1 MEIRLQSFISGDK
14 LVISNKLSKL
24 YSKQTIFRDKDYLKK
39 GHHPH
44 SLDEVLHRDHIIDI
58 YTNCLRDV
66 MHGSVPDNIF
76 VYGTYGTGKTML
88 TKLITSEIAL
98 AAEMEGYKVLV
109 IYIFCESYSAPSPL
123 LRHINQELINSIS
136 ELENKMVGTSISRN
150 FEYFCELVNLISIPI
165 ILIFDEIDKLNNPDI
180 INQLSRIKEC
190 GFTQNNICII
200 GITND
205 TVFYDNLDG
214 RTKSIIGQ
222 NELFIPPYNAEE
234 LADILTARA
243 NLAFEDEVCEDVVI
257 PLCAAFGAQ
266 ENGDARKAMDLLRLS
281 GENAELRS
289 SLKICEQDVKV
300 AKGKVEINRQAEVV
314 RKLPTQTKAVLFA
327 CTHRYEITGSNLET
341 TEIYNSYIKIAE
353 VISLDTVTLRRVGD
367 YISELAS
374 IGILSINK
382 ISRGRRRGVV
392 NFVKPITDTHI
403 IEQTILQDPRFEEL
417 QRKRKF
423 SFNASFDV

>member
-1 MEIRLQSFISGDK
+1 MRLQRFISGDK

-44 SLDEVLHRDHIIDI
+44 SLDDVLHRDHIIDI
-58 YTNCLRDV
+58 YTNYLRDV
-66 MHGSVPDNIF
+66 MYGSVPDNVF

-98 AAEMEGYKVLV
+98 AAEMEGHKVLV

-123 LRHINQELINSIS
+123 LRHINQELVNSIPD
-136 ELENKMVGTSISRN
+136 LKNKMVGTSISRN
-150 FEYFCELVNLISIPI
+150 FEYFCELVNQVSMPV
-165 ILIFDEIDKLNNPDI
+165 ILIFDEIDKLSNPDI

-190 GFTQNNICII
+190 GFTQNNICLI

-205 TVFYDNLDG
+205 TIFYDNLEG
-214 RTKSIIGQ
+214 RTKSVIGQ

-234 LADILTARA
+234 LTDILKARA
-243 NLAFEDEVCEDVVI
+243 KYALENNVCEDIVI
-257 PLCAAFGAQ
+257 PLCAAYGAQ

-281 GENAELRS
+281 GENAELRGN
-289 SLKICEQDVKV
+289 LKICEEDVKI
-300 AKGKVEINRQAEVV
+300 AKGKVEINRQAEII

-327 CTHRYEITGSNLET
+327 CTHRHDITGSNLET
-341 TEIYNSYIKIAE
+341 MEIYNSYLKIAE

-374 IGILSINK
+374 IGILSVNK
-382 ISRGRRRGVV
+382 ISRGRKRGVV
-392 NFVKPITDTHI
+392 NFVKPIADTYI
-403 IEQTILQDPRFEEL
+403 IEQVILQDSRFEEL
-417 QRKRKF
+417 QRSLSL
-423 SFNASFDV
+423 SFNTGFNV

>member
-1 MEIRLQSFISGDK
+1 M
-14 LVISNKLSKL
+14 LVISKKLSKL

-39 GHHPH
+39 GHHPR
-44 SLDEVLHRDHIIDI
+44 SLDEVLHRDHVIDI

-66 MHGSVPDNIF
+66 MHGDVPDNIF

-98 AAEMEGYKVLV
+98 AAEVEGYKILV
-109 IYIFCESYSAPSPL
+109 IYIFCESYSSPSPL
-123 LRHINQELINSIS
+123 LRHINQELINSIPN
-136 ELENKMVGTSISRN
+136 LENKMVGTSISRN

-190 GFTQNNICII
+190 EFTQRNVCII

-205 TVFYDNLDG
+205 TIFYDNLDG

-243 NLAFEDEVCEDVVI
+243 NLAFKDNVCENIVI

-281 GENAELRS
+281 GENAELRG
-289 SLKICEQDVKV
+289 SLKICERDVKV
-300 AKGKVEINRQAEVV
+300 AKGKVEINRQAEII

-327 CTHRYEITGSNLET
+327 CTSRYEITGSNLET
-341 TEIYNSYIKIAE
+341 TEIYNSYLKIAE
-353 VISLDTVTLRRVGD
+353 TISLDTVTLRRVGD

-382 ISRGRRRGVV
+382 ISRGRKRGVV
-392 NFVKPITDTHI
+392 NFVKPITDTYI

-417 QRKRKF
+417 QRRSSD
-423 SFNASFDV
+423 SFTKNFEV

>member
-1 MEIRLQSFISGDK
+1 M
-14 LVISNKLSKL
+14 VISNKLSKL

-39 GHHPH
+39 GHHPS

-66 MHGSVPDNIF
+66 MTGSVPDNVF

-88 TKLITSEIAL
+88 TRLITSEIAL
-98 AAEMEGYKVLV
+98 AAEIEGHKVLV

-123 LRHINQELINSIS
+123 LRYINQELVNSIPD
-136 ELENKMVGTSISRN
+136 LKNKMVGTSISRN
-150 FEYFCELVNLISIPI
+150 LEYFCELVNLIPMPI
-165 ILIFDEIDKLNNPDI
+165 ILIFDEIDKLSNPDI

-190 GFTQNNICII
+190 GFTQSNICII

-205 TVFYDNLDG
+205 TIFYDNLDG

-234 LADILTARA
+234 LADILQARA
-243 NLAFEDEVCEDVVI
+243 NLAFEDKVYEEVVI

-281 GENAELRS
+281 GENAELRE
-289 SLKICEQDVKV
+289 SLKICEQDVRI
-300 AKGKVEINRQAEVV
+300 AKGKVEINRQVEIIQ
-314 RKLPTQTKAVLFA
+314 KLPTQTKAVLFA
-327 CTHRYEITGSNLET
+327 CTHRHGITGSDLET
-341 TEIYNSYIKIAE
+341 TEIYSSYLNIAE

-382 ISRGRRRGVV
+382 ISRGRKRGVV
-392 NFVKPITDTHI
+392 NFVKPITDTYI
-403 IEQTILQDPRFEEL
+403 IKQVILQDIRFEEL
-417 QRKRKF
+417 QRRL
-423 SFNASFDV
+423 